1 MSAPP
6 AAGAAEPV
14 GQDPALEVLAQ
25 IPLDEA
31 WDGIPIRFGLPHTR
45 EPGLQMLLNQLV
57 DDRLLR
63 PSGTVDR
70 GGVPS
75 GPREGASGDGRPPCR
90 ML

>member
-1 MSAPP
+1 
-6 AAGAAEPV
+6 V
-14 GQDPALEVLAQ
+14 Q

-31 WDGIPIRFGLPHTR
+31 RDGIPVRFGLPHAR

-75 GPREGASGDGRPPCR
+75 SPRESASGDGRPPCR